1 MRLSRIDHHIKDEP
15 CAKQRALLSVF
26 SSRVSS
32 VSRDI
37 RSTYPF
43 WVSSPLVSSLGHREN
58 KPGNEVNTE
67 ACKYKFVELLIQ
79 IITTGFLIGTLIQL
93 YEPNSKN
100 TRVAERLT
108 NTYG

>member
-1 MRLSRIDHHIKDEP
+1 MSQSNTHGRVMRHGRSSHHSMMSMIKSMI
-15 CAKQRALLSVF
+15 K
-26 SSRVSS
+26 
-32 VSRDI
+32 
-37 RSTYPF
+37 Y
-43 WVSSPLVSSLGHREN
+43 REN

-67 ACKYKFVELLIQ
+67 ACKYRFVELLIQ